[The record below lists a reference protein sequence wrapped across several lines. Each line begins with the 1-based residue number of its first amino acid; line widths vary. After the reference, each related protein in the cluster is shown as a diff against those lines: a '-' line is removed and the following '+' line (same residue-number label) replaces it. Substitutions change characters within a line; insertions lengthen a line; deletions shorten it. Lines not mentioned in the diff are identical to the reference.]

1 MEKNSNYKLIIIY
14 TITFLSVFFFVK
26 LSLALENKIILKVD
40 NEIITSVDVFNEAKY
55 LKALNENLKNIDNK
69 DIIELSKSSLL
80 RDKIK
85 EIEISRYGN
94 VDVNQDYLES
104 IIRNIYRNLGLN
116 NKKEFLNYL
125 KKNNIDMGVVEKK
138 LTNEALWNQLIY
150 EKFNNKIKI
159 DKEKIKKEIQSFK
172 KFSISYNLNEILYN
186 VKTKEDQKKIFI
198 KIQDSIKKNGFENT
212 ASLFSI
218 SESSKTGGK
227 IGWINESSINK
238 EILKKLVTLEIGK
251 YTNPIQTPGG
261 FLILDLVDKKQT
273 EQSIDIEQELSS
285 RIKNSQNQQL
295 NQYSIIYFNK
305 IKKDIRISE
314 K

>member
-295 NQYSIIYFNK
+295 NQYANYC
-305 IKKDIRISE
+305 DMMYPD
-314 K
+314 